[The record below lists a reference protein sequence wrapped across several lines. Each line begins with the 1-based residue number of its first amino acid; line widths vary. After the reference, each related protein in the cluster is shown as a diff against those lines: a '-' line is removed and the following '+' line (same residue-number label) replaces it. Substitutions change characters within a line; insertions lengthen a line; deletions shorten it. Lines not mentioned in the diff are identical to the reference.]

1 MSVIRPRRTTEISLR
16 RDESGFTLPELLVV
30 IAILGI
36 LLAIGII
43 IWLGLLESR
52 RVDAATN
59 QLAADIRLAHTSAT
73 NQLTDWRIV
82 LAPDRA
88 GEDEGPDYYLVK
100 LLAPYPATSP
110 PAVDPATPPKPRTF
124 PANVKVMNIAGTLD
138 TGAEGG
144 AAPPTVAGQTRTVEF
159 NTDGTMRFYGGVSG
173 STCVT
178 IDRQPE
184 NRVTILAATSRVKTK
199 PDAC

>member
-1 MSVIRPRRTTEISLR
+1 MR
-16 RDESGFTLPELLVV
+16 RDERGFTLPELLVV

-36 LLAIGII
+36 LLVIAIIV
-43 IWLGLLESR
+43 WLGLLEQR

-59 QLAADIRLAHTSAT
+59 QLKADLRLAHTSAM

-82 LAPDRA
+82 LVPDRA

-110 PAVDPATPPKPRTF
+110 SVVDPATPAKPRTF
-124 PANVKVMNIAGTLD
+124 PANVKIMNIAGSLD
-138 TGAEGG
+138 SGAGG
-144 AAPPTVAGQTRTVEF
+144 WAVSPTVVGQTRTVEF

-178 IDRQPE
+178 IDFSPE
-184 NRVTILAATSRVKTK
+184 NRLTVLAATSRVKTRA
-199 PDAC
+199 DAC